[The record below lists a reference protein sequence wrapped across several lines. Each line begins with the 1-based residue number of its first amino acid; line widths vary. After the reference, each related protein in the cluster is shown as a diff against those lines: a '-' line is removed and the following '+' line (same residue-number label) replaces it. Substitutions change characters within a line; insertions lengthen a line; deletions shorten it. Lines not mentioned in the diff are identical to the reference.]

1 MTRARTALDDRTV
14 LITGAARGIGEH
26 LARRLH
32 AANANVALVGLE
44 PERLQRLRTEL
55 GDRVAVFDAD
65 VTDATAIT
73 AAADATAE
81 QFGGIDIA
89 VANAGVAFVGALATA
104 PVDHVERTLQV
115 NLMGVWRTDRAV
127 LPHLIR
133 SKGYLLNISFLAAA
147 GHMPLMGAYTA
158 SKAGSEALID
168 TDLVRGSL
176 RNPAGAAAYALA
188 PSFLSTS
195 LPVTAATDALEKG
208 IARRSARIWAP
219 RFVGPALAARGLL
232 QPLVELGLRLRP
244 NGLSA
249 ALALADDQHNL
260 TQHDTI
266 LGAAGN
272 GD

>member
-1 MTRARTALDDRTV
+1 M
-14 LITGAARGIGEH
+14 
-26 LARRLH
+26 
-32 AANANVALVGLE
+32 
-44 PERLQRLRTEL
+44 
-55 GDRVAVFDAD
+55 AVFDAD

-115 NLMGVWRTDRAV
+115 NLMGVWRTD
-127 LPHLIR
+127 
-133 SKGYLLNISFLAAA
+133 
-147 GHMPLMGAYTA
+147 AYF
-158 SKAGSEALID
+158 GFID

>member
-1 MTRARTALDDRTV
+1 
-14 LITGAARGIGEH
+14 
-26 LARRLH
+26 
-32 AANANVALVGLE
+32 
-44 PERLQRLRTEL
+44 
-55 GDRVAVFDAD
+55 VAVFDAD

-115 NLMGVWRTDRAV
+115 NLMGVWRTD
-127 LPHLIR
+127 
-133 SKGYLLNISFLAAA
+133 
-147 GHMPLMGAYTA
+147 AYF
-158 SKAGSEALID
+158 GFID

-219 RFVGPALAARGLL
+219 RFVGPALAASSNLSSNSACACAPTACPPPSPSPTTSTTSPSTTPSSVPPATVIDPVRGPA
-232 QPLVELGLRLRP
+232 QFVVRGS
-244 NGLSA
+244 GGWY
-249 ALALADDQHNL
+249 
-260 TQHDTI
+260 
-266 LGAAGN
+266 GAGARTGPV
-272 GD
+272 G